1 MYDPRPKVVH
11 RDEALRVIRRELE
24 HLNNAFLASLLEVVA
39 CARDLSEY
47 WDEMKVIGREPGE
60 GTNG

>member
-1 MYDPRPKVVH
+1 M
-11 RDEALRVIRRELE
+11 IRRELE